1 MLMHWIPVFYLKFAL
16 IVNHNLIHMT
26 YYSGGN
32 FRLHQTSIKETN
44 RMLENIGLS
53 KPDYYPC
60 IVLRVDY
67 NKYYPLKLIISE
79 APEEVDPE
87 HKVYRQ
93 IIFGGVYCID
103 SYIEQLKDVLD
114 QESIQNNCNACLCLN
129 QQLCI
134 YYDIQERMKFN
145 VSTNVPVH
153 TWIKDDEFLSFPV
166 IVDGLYSKRFATKIY
181 DFQC

>member
-1 MLMHWIPVFYLKFAL
+1 MKFYR
-16 IVNHNLIHMT
+16 
-26 YYSGGN
+26 GGN
-32 FRLHQTSIKETN
+32 FRLHQTSILETN

-53 KPDYYPC
+53 KPNHYPC
-60 IVLRVDY
+60 IVLRIDY

-87 HKVYRQ
+87 YKIYRQ
-93 IIFGGVYCID
+93 IIFGGVICID

-114 QESIQNNCNACLCLN
+114 QESIQNNCNSCLCLN

-153 TWIKDDEFLSFPV
+153 SWIKDDEFLSFP
-166 IVDGLYSKRFATKIY
+166 ILNNGICSKRIAVKKY